1 MTIKYFYNHEC
12 KRKQA
17 MNFFSD
23 TIPVIHILITL
34 ADTFKYIIKD
44 WKQSNIINFTVLTLP

>member
-44 WKQSNIINFTVLTLP
+44 W